1 MSHTRPLCCR
11 IRRYFGRNY
20 RHRSLLGHCPCRRM
34 LFDLGAS
41 KLQPSSSPSTP
52 LSIRLDR
59 SVWPESSVSLDVRSL
74 DKRHMERC
82 CYSTTVCSLWRTGHL
97 RTSRI
102 LLHTD
107 GLQIGNLTLFSVP
120 IQGLCASTDSSSRR
134 QGGCG
139 MNQRQHLQ

>member
-11 IRRYFGRNY
+11 TGRHLGPY
-20 RHRSLLGHCPCRRM
+20 HRHRSLLGRCPRRRM

-59 SVWPESSVSLDVRSL
+59 SVWPESSVSLDDCSQ

-82 CYSTTVCSLWRTGHL
+82 CLATTVCSLWRTGRL
-97 RTSRI
+97 RLFRI

-107 GLQIGNLTLFSVP
+107 GPTIGNLTLFSVP
-120 IQGLCASTDSSSRR
+120 IQGLCASTDSSSRL
-134 QGGCG
+134 QGGRS